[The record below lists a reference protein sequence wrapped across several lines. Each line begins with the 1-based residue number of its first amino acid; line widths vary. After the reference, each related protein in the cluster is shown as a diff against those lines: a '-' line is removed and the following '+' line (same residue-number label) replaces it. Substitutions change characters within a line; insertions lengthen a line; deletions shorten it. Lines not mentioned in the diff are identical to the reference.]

1 MYAIIETGGKQYK
14 VSEGDVITCD
24 LLESEVGSDVKFESV
39 VLASTGGSG
48 DKAVTVGA
56 PTVSGAVVTGTVLH
70 QGKAKKI
77 LVFKYKPKKRVRK
90 LIGHRQRFA
99 KVKITKID
107 LP

>member
-24 LLESEVGSDVKFESV
+24 LLESEVGSDVKFDRI
-39 VLASTGGSG
+39 VLASKGEGN
-48 DKAVTVGA
+48 DAVAVGA
-56 PTVSGAVVTGTVLH
+56 PTVSGAVVSGTVLH
-70 QGKAKKI
+70 QGKGKKI

-90 LIGHRQRFA
+90 LTGHRQRFA
-99 KVKITKID
+99 QVKITKID

>member
-24 LLESEVGSDVKFESV
+24 LLESEVGKEVTFDKVILGSKGGDSV
-39 VLASTGGSG
+39 ALGS
-48 DKAVTVGA
+48 
-56 PTVSGAVVTGTVLH
+56 PTVSTASVTGTVLR
-70 QGKAKKI
+70 QGKDKKI

-90 LIGHRQRFA
+90 LTGHRQRFA
-99 KVKITKID
+99 EIKITKIS

>member
-24 LLESEVGSDVKFESV
+24 LLESEVGSDVKFERI
-39 VLASTGGSG
+39 VLASNGRS
-48 DKAVTVGA
+48 DDDAVTVGA
-56 PTVSGAVVTGTVLH
+56 PTVNGAVVTGTVLH

-99 KVKITKID
+99 QVKITKID